1 MIRHQI
7 PISKK
12 ASKKR
17 KTILTSVPYKVAFI
31 LSTLLPM
38 ASKLKESG
46 AWIYWSK
53 QNGANAIIYLLPSW
67 VLYIRFKKNVGN
79 NIKQI
84 VEGIPI
90 IIEKD
95 IAWGIFLFVSL
106 ILFL

>member
-1 MIRHQI
+1 MIRHHI

-46 AWIYWSK
+46 A
-53 QNGANAIIYLLPSW
+53 
-67 VLYIRFKKNVGN
+67 
-79 NIKQI
+79 
-84 VEGIPI
+84 
-90 IIEKD
+90 
-95 IAWGIFLFVSL
+95 
-106 ILFL
+106 